1 MASAATACSSER
13 PFGLTMALRLSALS
27 LLQMKLE
34 YTQLHNDFIAFFEEK
49 LEKVIASC
57 GSSVREFYQLLR
69 AADRKNSSGAD
80 ARFTQVMLAAVEFE
94 PFITLM
100 KEMAREERARGTSK
114 K

>member
-1 MASAATACSSER
+1 
-13 PFGLTMALRLSALS
+13 MALRLSALS

-80 ARFTQVMLAAVEFE
+80 ARFTQDGGNLAHAWIMRIICPSVQARSSSRFS
-94 PFITLM
+94 TLEHSE
-100 KEMAREERARGTSK
+100 K
-114 K
+114 